1 MDDIGDVKSSIEEG
15 RERLTSTK
23 TPFDVGQSDLEVIE
37 LQNKIEQLNP
47 LDDAEAN
54 SEGILEITTRLIS
67 KGNEMLIEE
76 AKDHIQPSR
85 SVSRNGSNK

>member
-37 LQNKIEQLNP
+37 LQNKIE
-47 LDDAEAN
+47 
-54 SEGILEITTRLIS
+54 
-67 KGNEMLIEE
+67 
-76 AKDHIQPSR
+76 
-85 SVSRNGSNK
+85 